1 MHFVPA
7 TYTTLFYPHMGVI
20 TYHCNTES
28 YDTPHTEITAHPP
41 ESTIVQP
48 VRRAPIEPFLTN
60 TQLYRDKD
68 STSIK

>member
-1 MHFVPA
+1 
-7 TYTTLFYPHMGVI
+7 MGVI